1 MADDIIREMLMEK
14 AVILFDPNE
23 IDTGAREF
31 MSNYASYMEV
41 AAIIAKAAD
50 GQAYFESDQAPVDD
64 AMAEFFEEWI
74 ELSNALEIDT
84 IVAMNYYT
92 DSRFAGNQESQ
103 TLDSKGNASLHNVC
117 PNRREIWDYG
127 AEVVKELSNLPIDEI
142 LVLGT
147 GYLSEKFCFCDVCRK
162 EFSSKIK
169 IELEQL
175 SHKYLTDHPNH
186 LDEWHEW
193 RREKFVDGIEALQQA
208 NAEAVQ
214 GDEEVSSPRLSIE
227 VLIDPSTGLAKG
239 AKNHNGYDYSRIRDI
254 TGSIMVNLYPWTPG
268 LDPVG
273 SKDYEEL
280 VEELYFIREFNRR
293 GGHVTLFRWALDDI
307 EELQILKTL
316 ANEVRA
322 NRVAITRGY
331 PANYSDYREN
341 AMPSY

>member
-1 MADDIIREMLMEK
+1 MADDTIREMLMEK

-23 IDTGAREF
+23 IDIGAREF
-31 MSNYASYMEV
+31 MSNYASYMNA

-103 TLDSKGNASLHNVC
+103 TLDSKGNASLQHVC

-169 IELEQL
+169 IEPEQL
-175 SHKYLTDHPNH
+175 S
-186 LDEWHEW
+186 
-193 RREKFVDGIEALQQA
+193 A
-208 NAEAVQ
+208 
-214 GDEEVSSPRLSIE
+214 
-227 VLIDPSTGLAKG
+227 
-239 AKNHNGYDYSRIRDI
+239 
-254 TGSIMVNLYPWTPG
+254 
-268 LDPVG
+268 
-273 SKDYEEL
+273 
-280 VEELYFIREFNRR
+280 
-293 GGHVTLFRWALDDI
+293 
-307 EELQILKTL
+307 
-316 ANEVRA
+316 
-322 NRVAITRGY
+322 
-331 PANYSDYREN
+331 
-341 AMPSY
+341 